1 MDCQFQAQNHKMMDS
16 FQAKSVQM
24 PAIPK
29 GLPYQKR
36 RDKKGLDQPVNR
48 HKIYKQICKH
58 QSSST

>member
-1 MDCQFQAQNHKMMDS
+1 MMDS